1 MRRSRASIVP
11 RIAGLSLCICLAV
24 FWPLFVAAETARH
37 GQAAAADDSIIVYAE
52 DLENAQD
59 PSIQV
64 GNTAKL
70 GAAVETIAGAGRLGI
85 DTVIM
90 IDNSLSITEENRERF
105 KEIIREL
112 VDHHAEGERYTL
124 ACFDKEIHFLSKK
137 SASYEELKTQI
148 DKLSFEYQDTY
159 LKDSVYS
166 VLTDAGLFERD
177 HYKRII
183 LFSDGADDNEVGYT
197 YDEIKSL
204 LRETGVHLYTVGCI
218 DEGNVSG
225 LEKMFSLSRA
235 CGTDYYQL
243 DTIES
248 NGEVSGAITGQTPKA
263 AITAGLPGG
272 LADGSIQT
280 IRVSYQLDGTE
291 HSFETRLK
299 MPMEDLGGNAGPNAG
314 NEGPDAGN
322 AGSDAGNAGPDAGN
336 AVTGQEGAAGDYVV
350 DGLAGSH
357 GEGKVTVGKRIPVF
371 IGLIGVIALAA
382 VIAFVLGRRRNGK
395 GTADGSGS
403 ADGSALDRKD
413 DNKKRQEFKELRYV
427 ADDSETLLSVDEG
440 NTVAIA
446 TTAQNEES
454 GREAIIKL
462 TDLRDSENVYTSKAK
477 KTIVVGRSSECDITI
492 KGDKSISGKHFILS
506 VKGDSVSITDNNSLN
521 GTKLNGQR
529 LTDTIALIDGDIIE
543 IGRGKYRY
551 SKE

>member
-1 MRRSRASIVP
+1 MP

-70 GAAVETIAGAGRLGI
+70 EAAVETIAEADRLGV

-166 VLTDAGLFERD
+166 VLTDAELFERD

-299 MPMEDLGGNAGPNAG
+299 MPMEDLGGNAGP
-314 NEGPDAGN
+314 DAE
-322 AGSDAGNAGPDAGN
+322 NAGPDTGSEMAGR
-336 AVTGQEGAAGDYVV
+336 EGAAGDHAD

-462 TDLRDSENVYTSKAK
+462 TDLRDGENVYTSKAK

>member
-70 GAAVETIAGAGRLGI
+70 EAAVETIAEADRLGI

-166 VLTDAGLFERD
+166 VLTDAELFERD

-248 NGEVSGAITGQTPKA
+248 NGEVSGAITSQTPKA

-322 AGSDAGNAGPDAGN
+322 A
-336 AVTGQEGAAGDYVV
+336 VTGQEGAAGDHVV

-357 GEGKVTVGKRIPVF
+357 GEGKVTVGKRIPVL

-462 TDLRDSENVYTSKAK
+462 TDLRDGENVYTSKAK

-521 GTKLNGQR
+521 GTKLNGQK

>member
-70 GAAVETIAGAGRLGI
+70 GAAVETIAEADRLGI

-166 VLTDAGLFERD
+166 VLTDAELFERD
-177 HYKRII
+177 HYKRTI

-299 MPMEDLGGNAGPNAG
+299 MPMEDLGGNAGT
-314 NEGPDAGN
+314 DAGN
-322 AGSDAGNAGPDAGN
+322 AGSDTGN

-395 GTADGSGS
+395 GTADGKGS
-403 ADGSALDRKD
+403 ADGSALNRKD
-413 DNKKRQEFKELRYV
+413 DNKEGQAFKELRYV
-427 ADDSETLLSVDEG
+427 ADDSETLLSADEG
-440 NTVAIA
+440 STVAIA

-477 KTIVVGRSSECDITI
+477 KTNVVGRSSECDITI

>member
-1 MRRSRASIVP
+1 MP

-70 GAAVETIAGAGRLGI
+70 GAAVETIAEADRLGV

-105 KEIIREL
+105 KEIIWEL
-112 VDHHAEGERYTL
+112 VDHHAEGERYT
-124 ACFDKEIHFLSKK
+124 
-137 SASYEELKTQI
+137 

-166 VLTDAGLFERD
+166 VLTDAELFERD

-235 CGTDYYQL
+235 CGTDFYQL

-299 MPMEDLGGNAGPNAG
+299 MPMEELGGNAGPNAG
-314 NEGPDAGN
+314 NAGSDAGN

-462 TDLRDSENVYTSKAK
+462 TDLRDGENVYTSKAK

-506 VKGDSVSITDNNSLN
+506 VRGDSVSITDNNSLN
-521 GTKLNGQR
+521 GTKLNGQK